1 MKKKKKK
8 TFLKPTAAAAAFL
21 ALLAVCIY
29 TVFIRPALMNRETVI
44 YMETRVQSGDLV
56 QGIME
61 NGSVEMAAS
70 SITYDL
76 DISYDEEDDDD
87 EEDDEEETSRYLEIE
102 EVYVVQ
108 GQRMEEG
115 DPLFK
120 FTQDSIDGV
129 RRNLENSVSEA
140 RVDLAEANTEYNTQA
155 QTARS
160 TYNSSLAE
168 ADTAQR
174 TYDASMNNLQQ
185 QINLLYADIQVLQAE
200 IDDWNKK
207 LVDEDT
213 LEEYDELKYEMER
226 AKELLDETDT
236 SSVSAY
242 VANYADYQTA
252 RAAFEELDDLLQ
264 SYRDGI
270 EENTLE
276 IQEHNEEILEAQ
288 AALEQEEMLARQE
301 YDSAV
306 QSGSLAG
313 DIYGYTLESL
323 QDSVDEAQQALTD
336 ARELLADFEA
346 FVGEDGVIYADG
358 SGLITEI
365 AYEAGDRLMTTG
377 TMLSYATEDSY
388 SITIDVSEEDISH
401 ISVGDT
407 VTIEMNA
414 YPDET
419 WEGTVSAI
427 TTSADSSYSAT
438 VNYPVTIH
446 VEGDTSRLY
455 GGMTAD
461 ITFVTDSVEN
471 VLYVSS
477 SAIVTGEDGST
488 GVYVEDAEG
497 NMVLQPVTTGFSNGT
512 ETEIVEG
519 LSEGDT
525 IYIASTVSAGID
537 ESALR
542 ESGSVE
548 NDASGENEAENA
560 GEEGGAG
567 DTPDG
572 GNFPQMGGDL
582 PQEEGAFPQ
591 AEWERPGRD
600 MAP

>member
-1 MKKKKKK
+1 
-8 TFLKPTAAAAAFL
+8 
-21 ALLAVCIY
+21 
-29 TVFIRPALMNRETVI
+29 
-44 YMETRVQSGDLV
+44 
-56 QGIME
+56 
-61 NGSVEMAAS
+61 
-70 SITYDL
+70 
-76 DISYDEEDDDD
+76 
-87 EEDDEEETSRYLEIE
+87 
-102 EVYVVQ
+102 
-108 GQRMEEG
+108 
-115 DPLFK
+115 
-120 FTQDSIDGV
+120 
-129 RRNLENSVSEA
+129 
-140 RVDLAEANTEYNTQA
+140 
-155 QTARS
+155 
-160 TYNSSLAE
+160 
-168 ADTAQR
+168 
-174 TYDASMNNLQQ
+174 
-185 QINLLYADIQVLQAE
+185 
-200 IDDWNKK
+200 
-207 LVDEDT
+207 
-213 LEEYDELKYEMER
+213 
-226 AKELLDETDT
+226 
-236 SSVSAY
+236 
-242 VANYADYQTA
+242 
-252 RAAFEELDDLLQ
+252 
-264 SYRDGI
+264 
-270 EENTLE
+270 
-276 IQEHNEEILEAQ
+276 
-288 AALEQEEMLARQE
+288 MLARQE

-388 SITIDVSEEDISH
+388 SITIDVSEEDIFH

-477 SAIVTGEDGST
+477 SAIVTGEDGSA

-537 ESALR
+537 EAALR

-567 DTPDG
+567 GTPDG

-582 PQEEGAFPQ
+582 PQKKGAFPQ
-591 AEWERPGRD
+591 AEGERPGRD

>member
-1 MKKKKKK
+1 MKKIKKK
-8 TFLKPTAAAAAFL
+8 TLIKLIAAAAAFL
-21 ALLAVCIY
+21 SLLGVCIY

-44 YMETRVQSGDLV
+44 YMEEQVQSGDLV

-61 NGSVEMAAS
+61 NGSVEMAVS
-70 SITYDL
+70 SVTYDL
-76 DISYDEEDDDD
+76 VISYDEEEEDEDD
-87 EEDDEEETSRYLEIE
+87 EEDDEETSRYLEIE

-108 GQRMEEG
+108 GQRVEEG
-115 DPLFK
+115 DALFK

-140 RVDLAEANTEYNTQA
+140 RVDLAEADSEYNTQA

-160 TYNSSLAE
+160 TYNSSVAE
-168 ADTAQR
+168 SDTAQR
-174 TYDASMNNLQQ
+174 TYDATMSGLQQ
-185 QINLLYADIQVLQAE
+185 EINLLYADIQVLQAE
-200 IDDWNKK
+200 IDDWNEK

-213 LEEYDELKYEMER
+213 LEQYDDLKYELEK
-226 AKELLDETDT
+226 AEELLEETDT
-236 SSVSAY
+236 SSVAAY
-242 VANYADYQTA
+242 VANYEEYQTA
-252 RAAFEELDDLLQ
+252 LSAFEELDDLLQ

-270 EENTLE
+270 EENTQE
-276 IQEHNEEILEAQ
+276 ILEHNEEILEAQ

-306 QSGSLAG
+306 QNGSLA
-313 DIYGYTLESL
+313 DDVYGYTLESL
-323 QDSVDEAQQALTD
+323 QDSVDEAQQVLTD
-336 ARELLADFEA
+336 AEELLADFEA
-346 FVGEDGVIYADG
+346 FVGEDGVICADG
-358 SGLITEI
+358 SGLVTEI
-365 AYEAGDRLMTTG
+365 AYEAGDRLTTTG

-388 SITIDVSEEDISH
+388 SITIDVSEEDISY

-414 YPDET
+414 YPDES

-427 TTSADSSYSAT
+427 TTSADSDYSTT

-446 VEGDTSRLY
+446 VEGDTSRIY

-461 ITFVTDSVEN
+461 ITFVTDSVED

-488 GVYVEDAEG
+488 SVYVEDAEG
-497 NMVLQPVTTGFSNGT
+497 NKILQPVTTGFSNGT

-537 ESALR
+537 EETLR
-542 ESGSVE
+542 EAG
-548 NDASGENEAENA
+548 G
-560 GEEGGAG
+560 GEEEGESSGTEEGSGA
-567 DTPDG
+567 T
-572 GNFPQMGGDL
+572 NGGDL
-582 PQEEGAFPQ
+582 PQMDGQEFPDQ
-591 AEWERPGRD
+591 IAMP
-600 MAP
+600 

>member
-1 MKKKKKK
+1 MMKMKKKTLIK
-8 TFLKPTAAAAAFL
+8 LIAAAAAIL
-21 ALLAVCIY
+21 SLLGVCIY
-29 TVFIRPALMNRETVI
+29 TVFIRPSLMNRETVI
-44 YMETRVQSGDLV
+44 YMETQVQSGDLV

-61 NGSVEMAAS
+61 NGSVEMAVS
-70 SITYDL
+70 TVTYDL
-76 DISYDEEDDDD
+76 DISYDEEDED
-87 EEDDEEETSRYLEIE
+87 EEDEDGETSRYLEIE
-102 EVYVVQ
+102 EVCVVQ
-108 GQRMEEG
+108 GQRISEG
-115 DPLFK
+115 DALFR
-120 FTQDSIDGV
+120 FTQESIAGV

-140 RVDLAEANTEYNTQA
+140 RVELAEANSEYNTQA
-155 QTARS
+155 QTAKS

-168 ADTAQR
+168 SDTAQR
-174 TYDASMNNLQQ
+174 SYDAAMNNLQQ

-213 LEEYDELKYEMER
+213 KEEYDDLKYEMEK

-236 SSVSAY
+236 SAVAAY

-252 RAAFEELDDLLQ
+252 LSAFEELDDLLQ

-276 IQEHNEEILEAQ
+276 ILAHNEEILEAQ
-288 AALEQEEMLARQE
+288 TALEQEEMLARQD

-313 DIYGYTLESL
+313 DVYGYTLEAL
-323 QDSVDEAQQALTD
+323 QDSVDEAQQTLTD
-336 ARELLADFEA
+336 AQELLAEFEA
-346 FVGEDGVIYADG
+346 FVGEDGVICSEG
-358 SGLITEI
+358 SGLVTEI
-365 AYEAGDRLMTTG
+365 AYEAGDRLTASG
-377 TMLSYATEDSY
+377 TMLSYAAEDSY

-414 YPDET
+414 YPDESYA
-419 WEGTVSAI
+419 GTVSAI
-427 TTSADSSYSAT
+427 TTSADSGYSTT
-438 VNYPVTIH
+438 VNYSVTIH

-471 VLYVSS
+471 VLYISS

-488 GVYVEDAEG
+488 GVYVEDSEG
-497 NMVLQPVTTGFSNGT
+497 NKVLKSVTTGFSNGS

-525 IYIASTVSAGID
+525 VYIASTVSAGLD
-537 ESALR
+537 EESLR
-542 ESGSVE
+542 ES
-548 NDASGENEAENA
+548 A
-560 GEEGGAG
+560 GEENGAG
-567 DTPDG
+567 ADEPDARTDGMEGMELPDG
-572 GNFPQMGGDL
+572 ANFPQMGG
-582 PQEEGAFPQ
+582 Q
-591 AEWERPGRD
+591 
-600 MAP
+600 

>member
-1 MKKKKKK
+1 MKKIRKK
-8 TFLKPTAAAAAFL
+8 TLIKLAAAAVAFL
-21 ALLAVCIY
+21 SLSGVCIY
-29 TVFIRPALMNRETVI
+29 TVFLRPALMDRERVI
-44 YMETRVQSGDLV
+44 YMETQVQSGDLV

-61 NGSVEMAAS
+61 NGSVEMAVS
-70 SITYDL
+70 SVTYDL
-76 DISYDEEDDDD
+76 DISYDGEEEDEDDDD
-87 EEDDEEETSRYLEIE
+87 EETGRYLEIE

-120 FTQDSIDGV
+120 FTQSSIDSV

-140 RVDLAEANTEYNTQA
+140 RVELAEANSEYNTQA

-174 TYDASMNNLQQ
+174 TYDASMNDLQQ

-200 IDDWNKK
+200 IDDWNEK

-213 LEEYDELKYEMER
+213 LEEYDDLKYEMEK
-226 AKELLDETDT
+226 AKELLEETDA
-236 SSVSAY
+236 SSVAAY

-252 RAAFEELDDLLQ
+252 LSAFEELDDLLQ

-270 EENTLE
+270 EENTQE
-276 IQEHNEEILEAQ
+276 ILEHNEEILEAQ

-306 QSGSLAG
+306 QGGSLA
-313 DIYGYTLESL
+313 DAIYGYTLESL
-323 QDSVDEAQQALTD
+323 QDSVNDAQQALAD
-336 ARELLADFEA
+336 ASELLEDFEA

-365 AYEAGDRLMTTG
+365 AYEAGDRLTTAG

-407 VTIEMNA
+407 VIIEMNA

-427 TTSADSSYSAT
+427 TTSADSSYSST

-446 VEGDTSRLY
+446 VEGDTSRLF

-461 ITFVTDSVEN
+461 ITFVTDSVED

-477 SAIVTGEDGST
+477 GAIVTGEDGNT

-512 ETEIVEG
+512 ETEIADG

-525 IYIASTVSAGID
+525 VYIASTVSAGID
-537 ESALR
+537 EASLR
-542 ESGSVE
+542 ESGEEE
-548 NDASGENEAENA
+548 NGVPGGTEGENADMD
-560 GEEGGAG
+560 EGGAG
-567 DTPDG
+567 ALPEDG
-572 GNFPQMGGDL
+572 GFPQMGGELPSRDGDL
-582 PQEEGAFPQ
+582 PQEMPRQNAMP
-591 AEWERPGRD
+591 
-600 MAP
+600 